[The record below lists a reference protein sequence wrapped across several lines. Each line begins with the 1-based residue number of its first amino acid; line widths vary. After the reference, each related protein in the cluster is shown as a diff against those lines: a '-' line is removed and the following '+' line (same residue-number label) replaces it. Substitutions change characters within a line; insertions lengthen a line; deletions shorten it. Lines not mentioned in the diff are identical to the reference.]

1 METVASRKLFVGGNW
16 KSNGSTTKIAD
27 LIEQTYNAA
36 SFDTENVDVV
46 VAPIAIHIASAKA
59 LLNKNIQVGAQN
71 MSATGN
77 GAFTGE
83 ISGE

>member
-1 METVASRKLFVGGNW
+1 MENTNSKKFFVGGNW

-27 LIEQTYNAA
+27 LIETTYNTAV
-36 SFDTENVDVV
+36 FDTENVDVV

-59 LLNKNIQVGAQN
+59 LLNKNVQVAAQN

>member
-1 METVASRKLFVGGNW
+1 METAATRKLFVGGNW

-27 LIEQTYNAA
+27 LIESTYNAA
-36 SFDTENVDVV
+36 SFDTENIDVV
-46 VAPIAIHIASAKA
+46 VSPIAIHIASAKA

>member
-1 METVASRKLFVGGNW
+1 MIETV
-16 KSNGSTTKIAD
+16 
-27 LIEQTYNAA
+27 YNAS
-36 SFDTENVDVV
+36 SFDTENVDVIA
-46 VAPIAIHIASAKA
+46 APIAIHIASAKA
-59 LLNKNIQVGAQN
+59 LLNKNVQVAAQN